1 MQSKEERN
9 VITKTIEHWERM
21 REYAA
26 NQPSKKFLNM
36 DMMEEDIGERPSGE
50 DCPLCNNYTGG
61 CITDCPLGK
70 KYGDCTLSER
80 NYYPKR
86 IQRPTWGE
94 WVEQA
99 DKFIIQLKSLIEKE
113 EIDWS
118 KPIRGIYSKERY
130 EVITP
135 LGFVRIKRQVEGKE
149 FNVDRYGI
157 GERSSY
163 QEIENIPDEPEY
175 IPIQTGD
182 IIVLPEGRYILAN
195 LGNLHYCFISI
206 NDGNRL
212 VEPVKVIN
220 HNISLEEFKKLLGN
234 KAESWEDIT
243 IIRRY
248 YEQK

>member
-1 MQSKEERN
+1 MQSKEERDI
-9 VITKTIEHWERM
+9 ITATIEHWERM

-26 NQPSKKFLNM
+26 KRLPSDISSM
-36 DMMEEDIGERPSGE
+36 HEMGDAIGERPNTSN
-50 DCPLCNNYTGG
+50 CPLCNKYYPNCNTR
-61 CITDCPLGK
+61 CLLGK
-70 KYGDCTLSER
+70 KYGSCVWSIE
-80 NYYPKR
+80 NFYPKL
-86 IQRPTWGE
+86 IENPTWGE
-94 WVEQA
+94 WVGLA
-99 DKFIIQLKSLIEKE
+99 DKFIIQLKSLIEQEK
-113 EIDWS
+113 IDWS

-157 GERSSY
+157 GERFSY

-248 YEQK
+248 YE

>member
-86 IQRPTWGE
+86 IQHTTWGE

-99 DKFIIQLKSLIEKE
+99 DKFIIQLKSLIEQEK
-113 EIDWS
+113 IDWS

-135 LGFVRIKRQVEGKE
+135 LGFVRIKRQGGGNA
-149 FNVDRYGI
+149 FNVDKDGV
-157 GERSSY
+157 GKDTLK

-175 IPIQTGD
+175 IPIKTGD
-182 IIVLPEGRYILAN
+182 TITLPGGRYILTF
-195 LGNLHYCFISI
+195 LGDLLYCFINI
-206 NDGNRL
+206 NDGTHWAA
-212 VEPVKVIN
+212 PVKVNN
-220 HNISLEEFKKLLGN
+220 HRISLEEFKELIGN
-234 KAESWEDIT
+234 KAESWEDIYKT
-243 IIRRY
+243 LIRR
-248 YEQK
+248 